1 MATSYTFQIRV
12 IKNQI
17 TACLREIAK
26 GVKSFVDRL
35 IVLEGQLEKLLVKQE
50 AKKVKQ
56 LPNLTGSEKQIAWAE
71 KIRETVLSL
80 IENKEAIALE
90 NAKERVFNSRGNKTI
105 EEALAM
111 VLKEEETPKLKQGAE
126 RIHKLESL
134 VSASDWINCFKDVD
148 LSWNGYIK
156 TITAL
161 RSPIFNK

>member
-1 MATSYTFQIRV
+1 MS
-12 IKNQI
+12 
-17 TACLREIAK
+17 E
-26 GVKSFVDRL
+26 
-35 IVLEGQLEKLLVKQE
+35 QLVTLK
-50 AKKVKQ
+50 
-56 LPNLTGSEKQIAWAE
+56 GSEKQIAWAE

-126 RIHKLESL
+126 QLGKLKSL
-134 VSASDWINCFKDVD
+134 DSASDWICFKDID

-156 TITAL
+156 LLTVL
-161 RSPIFNK
+161 RGQQFAK